1 MMIRPYM
8 FALSSLL
15 FCGMLR
21 ADPKDPPKP
30 AKPDAGINISVHD
43 GKVEVDGIQDLVDE
57 QLENALD
64 SVDVDSMPAPVRQKL
79 KEKLGKVRGLIGGRL
94 KHLDVKDMEQFGKEM
109 DKLGEDIGKEMES
122 FGSDMDKWG
131 KDVGKQFGKNWAKKF
146 AKGIHI
152 GKVDSDDDD
161 DVNIGP
167 DFDDDDDLDD
177 AIKNLGDMKLEKA
190 QKDQLAKLRADSD
203 KQVAAAKQALE
214 QASKALHDQ
223 LEAGKANDTDIA
235 KSIDAVT
242 QQEAAIRKA
251 RILAWVHARAVLDD
265 AQRKKVEAAAAKG
278 KTK

>member
-8 FALSSLL
+8 FVLSSLL

-21 ADPKDPPKP
+21 ADPKDTPKPP
-30 AKPDAGINISVHD
+30 AKPDAGISISVHG

-57 QLENALD
+57 QIENAFD
-64 SVDVDSMPAPVRQKL
+64 SVDVDNLPPPVREKL
-79 KEKLGKVRGLIGGRL
+79 KEKLGKVRGMIGGRL

-131 KDVGKQFGKNWAKKF
+131 KDFGKQFGKNWAKKF
-146 AKGIHI
+146 SKHIRI
-152 GKVDSDDDD
+152 GKADDDD
-161 DVNIGP
+161 DDITVMP
-167 DFDDDDDLDD
+167 DVDDDDDLDD
-177 AIKNLGDMKLEKA
+177 AIKSLADMKLEKA
-190 QKDQLAKLRADSD
+190 QKDQLAKLRADTD
-203 KQVAAAKQALE
+203 KQVASAKQALD

-223 LEAGKANDTDIA
+223 LEAGKASDTDIA

-265 AQRKKVEAAAAKG
+265 SQRKKVEAAAAKG